1 MSPALPLSMRRQ
13 LLVQPR
19 PRTGPFKSP
28 SPRPGSFRRS
38 LMPPLPPPGPFPSP
52 SHPRSF
58 PPPSAALGAPAVW
71 HQSIGPRVQ
80 QYRAVPTERG
90 ACLSHH
96 PHPPRAPPSTGQTGQ
111 GLGGRWLPGEEL
123 GLGEGSCS
131 ARWPVARDW
140 VLLPG
145 SQSGGGKEA
154 RSESRECPSPV
165 PQTSLSPRCL
175 ISVMGRSSDRTAF
188 VDQ

>member
-13 LLVQPR
+13 LLAQPR

-96 PHPPRAPPSTGQTGQ
+96 PHPPRAPPTPRDRQARVREGDGCQVRSWGW
-111 GLGGRWLPGEEL
+111 GRGAALPG
-123 GLGEGSCS
+123 GLWPGTGSSC
-131 ARWPVARDW
+131 
-140 VLLPG
+140 
-145 SQSGGGKEA
+145 
-154 RSESRECPSPV
+154 PV
-165 PQTSLSPRCL
+165 PRAGAGKRLARNHASAQAQFPKPARRFAASFL
-175 ISVMGRSSDRTAF
+175 
-188 VDQ
+188 